1 METTSAE
8 ATLPRQGEKH
18 KHINVGHTEREASM
32 VGGAALAVSGL
43 TTLAKRHFLPG
54 LAMMAAGG
62 LFLYRGKTGHCGLY
76 EVMGVDTTHASETGV
91 RMEKVVTIN
100 RPAQQVYEFWRDF
113 ENLPRFMK
121 HLVSVQ
127 VTGDNTSHWKAQGP
141 AGVTI
146 EWDAETVEERPGE
159 QISWRS
165 VGEADVPNRGTVQF
179 KEAPAGRGT
188 EVRVSIEYQPP
199 GGAAGKA
206 AAKLVNSISAQQL
219 EEDLKRLKQLMETGE
234 IATAERI
241 FH

>member
-1 METTSAE
+1 METTSAQ
-8 ATLPRQGEKH
+8 ASLPRQGQKQ
-18 KHINVGHTEREASM
+18 KHINVGQTERKASM

-43 TTLAKRHFLPG
+43 TTLTKRHFLPG

-62 LFLYRGKTGHCGLY
+62 LFLYRGKTGHCDLY
-76 EVMGVDTTHASETGV
+76 EAMGVDTTQASESGV

-100 RPAQQVYEFWRDF
+100 RPSRQVYEFWRNF
-113 ENLPRFMK
+113 ENLPKFMK

-127 VTGDNTSHWKAQGP
+127 VTGGNTSHWKAQGP
-141 AGVTI
+141 GGATI
-146 EWDAETVEERPGE
+146 EWDAETLEERPE
-159 QISWRS
+159 LISWRS
-165 VGEADVPNRGTVQF
+165 VGAADVPNQGSVEF

-188 EVRVSIEYQPP
+188 EVRVSIDYQPP

-234 IATAERI
+234 IATSERNY
-241 FH
+241 H

>member
-8 ATLPRQGEKH
+8 ASLPRQGQKQ
-18 KHINVGHTEREASM
+18 KHINVGQTERKASM

-43 TTLAKRHFLPG
+43 TTLTKRHFLPG
-54 LAMMAAGG
+54 LALMAAGG
-62 LFLYRGKTGHCGLY
+62 LFLYRGKTGHCDLY
-76 EVMGVDTTHASETGV
+76 EVMGVDTTQASETGV

-100 RPAQQVYEFWRDF
+100 RPHQQAYEFWRNF

-127 VTGDNTSHWKAQGP
+127 LTGDNTSHWKAQGP

-146 EWDAETVEERPGE
+146 EWDAETVEDRPE
-159 QISWRS
+159 LISWRS
-165 VGEADVPNRGTVQF
+165 VGEADVPNQGRVEF

-188 EVRVSIEYQPP
+188 EVTVSIDYQPP
-199 GGAAGKA
+199 GGAAGKT
-206 AAKLVNSISAQQL
+206 AAKLLNSISAQQL

-234 IATAERI
+234 IATAERTY
-241 FH
+241 H